1 MKTLTILILVMVSSI
16 GFCFGQAKVI
26 ETKKDSVNVE
36 LERKLISIEQKQ
48 LRDSINQSLEVFNT
62 TIKQVPASKKKKL
75 EQARKDLLLNKE
87 ILQRDID
94 EVAITAQNA
103 WTDENVKRLKINAN
117 QVRREYVRIRAELKN

>member
-1 MKTLTILILVMVSSI
+1 MKTLTSLVLVMALSI
-16 GFCFGQAKVI
+16 GFCLGQAKVI

-36 LERKLISIEQKQ
+36 LERNLISIEQKQ
-48 LRDSINQSLEVFNT
+48 LRDSINQSLEVFNAK
-62 TIKQVPASKKKKL
+62 IKQVPASKKKKL

-103 WTDENVKRLKINAN
+103 WTDENVKRLKINAS
-117 QVRREYVRIRAELKN
+117 QIRREYVRIRAELKN